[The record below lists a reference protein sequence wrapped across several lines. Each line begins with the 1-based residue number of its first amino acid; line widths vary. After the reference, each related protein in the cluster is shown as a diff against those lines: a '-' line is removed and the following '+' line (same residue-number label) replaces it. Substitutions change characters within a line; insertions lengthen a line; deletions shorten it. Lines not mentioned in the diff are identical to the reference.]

1 MRNLLIV
8 QSLALFRTRFHHAA
22 NSVYG
27 TVACNVPA
35 SHIHTTVSSH
45 AQYPGLVSTEWLAEA
60 MGTRKTPDGRP
71 FRVLDATRIGME
83 TGKAHIPGSHHIDIH
98 QLSNKDSSY
107 HFTAPTPANF
117 AEYVGKTLG
126 VDNDTHVVLYEGKV
140 KVMTAPRMWW
150 MFRLFNHDAVS
161 VLDGGLQQWVA
172 ENRTVTEIPTPVPE
186 AVEFKVTER
195 REDLFKSYEDVL
207 QNVKDPKF
215 QIMDS
220 RLVEWYDGSQPSVY
234 EGINLGIM
242 KMATNI
248 PFPNVLVDDG
258 SDKFRSPAD
267 LRALFKSNGI
277 DLSRPLTS
285 SCYVGITASILALGA
300 FHAGKEDVAVYD
312 GSWEEYSQKGPE
324 DSMNLYTYEKEP

>member
-126 VDNDTHVVLYEGKV
+126 IDNDTHVVLYEGKV

-300 FHAGKEDVAVYD
+300 FHAGKETCGVRRIVGRILSRKDPKIHEFIHV
-312 GSWEEYSQKGPE
+312 
-324 DSMNLYTYEKEP
+324 